1 MKETGDRRIPVR
13 RASPGRQDPR
23 GSRPRGDLFVVS
35 APSGAG
41 KTTLLKRLL
50 RRVEGLEF
58 SVSYTTRPP
67 RRGERDGVDYHFVTA
82 ARFRRM
88 VARREFLEWAT
99 VYDHL
104 YGTSRGQVERA
115 RRRGLD
121 VLLDLD
127 TQGASSVRRRLPAAV
142 LVFILP
148 PDARTL
154 ERRLRGRGLDAEET
168 VRRRLG
174 RAAGEVRRFPRYDY
188 LVINE
193 RVGDALHRLE
203 AIILARRCIRPR
215 RRGEARRILESFRRR
230 RRGVRS

>member
-1 MKETGDRRIPVR
+1 MKTIRTK
-13 RASPGRQDPR
+13 
-23 GSRPRGDLFVVS
+23 GDLFVVS

-50 RRVEGLEF
+50 RRVDDLEF

-67 RRGERDGVDYHFVTA
+67 RRGERDGVDYHFVTE

-88 VARREFLEWAT
+88 VARREFLEWAR

-104 YGTSRGQVERA
+104 YGTSRRQVDRA

-127 TQGASSVRRRLPAAV
+127 TQGAASVRRRLPSAV
-142 LVFILP
+142 LLFILP

-174 RAAGEVRRFPRYDY
+174 EAAGEIRRYPRYDY
-188 LVINE
+188 LVINGQVE
-193 RVGDALHRLE
+193 EALRRLE
-203 AIILARRCIRPR
+203 AVVVARRSRRQR
-215 RRGEARRILESFRRR
+215 RRAEARQILESFGG
-230 RRGVRS
+230 RRGGGRA